1 MAFRGLTMETFA
13 TFLAPTV
20 QRVVIDRTGLKGYF
34 DGEFDAAGEL
44 GPPPPPPGTPDPV
57 ERQSL
62 PSIFSV
68 LQEQLGLKLD
78 STTGPVDVLLIDR
91 VEHPTED

>member
-20 QRVVIDRTGLKGYF
+20 HRVVIDRTGLTGYF

-44 GPPPPPPGTPDPV
+44 GPPPPPPGTPGPID
-57 ERQSL
+57 RQSL

-78 STTGPVDVLLIDR
+78 STTGPVDVLVIDH